1 MKRLIPFLFA
11 VALLFTAAPC
21 ALAQEQQE
29 PDIDQ
34 VIQNQLDNLT
44 KMFKLDEVQVFF
56 VDSILNYNYP
66 AMLAEVQEVR
76 KIGASNSDT
85 YQIVSDKW
93 MDATDTALEK
103 VFTKEQW
110 AKYMKSSFGKE
121 KKRRDKRIAERGGFP
136 PSITGQESGAGRERR

>member
-1 MKRLIPFLFA
+1 MKRISALILLAAFFLA
-11 VALLFTAAPC
+11 AAPA
-21 ALAQEQQE
+21 ALAQQQE
-29 PDIDQ
+29 PDIESIINTQ
-34 VIQNQLDNLT
+34 IENLT
-44 KMFKLDEVQVFF
+44 RIYGLDEVQVFF

-76 KIGASNSDT
+76 TIGASNSDT

>member
-1 MKRLIPFLFA
+1 MKRISALILLAAFFLA
-11 VALLFTAAPC
+11 AAPA
-21 ALAQEQQE
+21 ALAQQQE
-29 PDIDQ
+29 PDIESIINTQ
-34 VIQNQLDNLT
+34 IENLT
-44 KMFKLDEVQVFF
+44 RIYGLDEVQVFF